1 MGGRYF
7 NYICIVQE
15 QTSLTLLL
23 PISKAAHK
31 GQNKI
36 IAFPPPKR
44 PLLLFR
50 VSLAP
55 MIIFK
60 TIISMDIVINA
71 TILEIDRAGRLAYV
85 YTLHCRNK
93 ALYGLL
99 TD

>member
-1 MGGRYF
+1 
-7 NYICIVQE
+7 
-15 QTSLTLLL
+15 
-23 PISKAAHK
+23 
-31 GQNKI
+31 
-36 IAFPPPKR
+36 
-44 PLLLFR
+44 
-50 VSLAP
+50 